1 MALCETGRM
10 SGLSKGFIDAG
21 LSIPDVKG
29 KLFEALA
36 AKNVPLTDDGTGEGK
51 LAQKSDPDAKYEAQ
65 YLAEKAACDQFG
77 ISKELF
83 IYTLKTNEGVD
94 CEYPAPKS

>member
-10 SGLSKGFIDAG
+10 PGLSKGFIDAG

-29 KLFEALA
+29 RLFEALA
-36 AKNVPLTDDGTGEGK
+36 AKNAPLSDDGTGEGK
-51 LAQKSDPDAKYEAQ
+51 LSDKPNPDAKYEAE
-65 YLAEKAACDQFG
+65 YLAEKGACDDYG

-83 IYTLKTNEGVD
+83 IFTAKTRDGVP
-94 CEYPAPKS
+94 CEYPTPKA